1 MIETFALH
9 FGYVIIV
16 LVVKVCTI
24 SSWYCLCSYQ
34 LMQTC
39 WKLDPDERPTPVDI
53 VASLTPLDG
62 VFQEGSTAINGTIQE
77 DSKTNG
83 FKPDDKHLA
92 SELTRS

>member
-1 MIETFALH
+1 
-9 FGYVIIV
+9 
-16 LVVKVCTI
+16 
-24 SSWYCLCSYQ
+24 
-34 LMQTC
+34 MQTC

-62 VFQEGSTAINGTIQE
+62 VFQEGSNAINGTIQEDSKTNGTIQE

-83 FKPDDKHLA
+83 FKPDDKHLT

>member
-1 MIETFALH
+1 
-9 FGYVIIV
+9 
-16 LVVKVCTI
+16 
-24 SSWYCLCSYQ
+24 
-34 LMQTC
+34 MQSC

-62 VFQEGSTAINGTIQE
+62 VFQEGSNGTIQEGSTTVNGTIQEGSTTINGTIQE
-77 DSKTNG
+77 DCKTNG